1 MLETQDEEQKAYRKP
16 SLFTVAFNTHRISL
30 KLPQKLPNAS
40 SLFLRLS
47 RQEPRTRNSPAVS
60 SGPSLEQHRLRN
72 NSQKYL
78 SWRLQGTDGSY
89 GNLLDKAQSCN
100 WGSNSPYFWA
110 QGHEVQGKK
119 RCP

>member
-1 MLETQDEEQKAYRKP
+1 MLETQDEEQKAYHKP

-78 SWRLQGTDGSY
+78 S
-89 GNLLDKAQSCN
+89 
-100 WGSNSPYFWA
+100 
-110 QGHEVQGKK
+110 
-119 RCP
+119 